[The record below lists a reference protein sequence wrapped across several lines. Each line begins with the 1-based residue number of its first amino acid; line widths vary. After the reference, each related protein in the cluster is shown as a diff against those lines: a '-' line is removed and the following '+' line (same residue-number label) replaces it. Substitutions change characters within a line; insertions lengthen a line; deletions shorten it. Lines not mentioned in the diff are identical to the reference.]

1 MRKIVGV
8 GATLMLVAT
17 LGLGQ
22 VGELVSQADALFQEV
37 WLSEYSPTASAALR
51 AKLEKAIE
59 LYTRAL
65 NLDPQNTKILNM
77 LARAYYTL
85 ADIFLPEREKQ
96 EFHEKGQA
104 YGERS
109 LRAHGEFVAVER
121 ERGFVEAVQTS
132 SDVEALYWTYAN
144 WARKVELGGVFGI
157 LAAALRGD
165 DKKLNA
171 LMARCLELD
180 RMYLAGGPLRAYA
193 GYFAKHPFTKDYE
206 KAREL
211 LLEAIAAHGDYLEN
225 RLFYVQYY
233 LIPKELWIEART
245 VLQEILNAP
254 IQPYPLMNSYCQVK
268 AAALLAEIKDKR

>member
-1 MRKIVGV
+1 MKKCLGLC
-8 GATLMLVAT
+8 AALALAAT

-22 VGELVSQADALFQEV
+22 ATELVSQADALFQEV
-37 WLSEYSPTASAALR
+37 WLSAYGPAVAADLR
-51 AKLEKAIE
+51 AKLESAID

-65 NLDPQNTKILNM
+65 NLDPQNTHILNM

-109 LRAHGEFVAVER
+109 LRVHPEFVAVER
-121 ERGFVEAVQTS
+121 ERGFVEAVKTS
-132 SDVEALYWTYAN
+132 TDVEALYWTYAN
-144 WARKVELGGVFGI
+144 WARKVELGGAFGI

-171 LMARCLELD
+171 LMSRCLELD
-180 RMYLAGGPLRAYA
+180 RDYLAGGPLRAYA
-193 GYFAKHPFTKDYE
+193 GYFAKHPFSKDYE
-206 KAREL
+206 RAREL
-211 LLEAIAAHGDYLEN
+211 LLEAMEKHGDYLEN

-233 LIPKELWIEART
+233 LLPKELWAEARA
-245 VLQEILNAP
+245 VLQEILTAP
-254 IQPYPLMNSYCQVK
+254 IEPYPLMNSYCQVK
-268 AAALLAEIKDKR
+268 AANLLLEIQGK